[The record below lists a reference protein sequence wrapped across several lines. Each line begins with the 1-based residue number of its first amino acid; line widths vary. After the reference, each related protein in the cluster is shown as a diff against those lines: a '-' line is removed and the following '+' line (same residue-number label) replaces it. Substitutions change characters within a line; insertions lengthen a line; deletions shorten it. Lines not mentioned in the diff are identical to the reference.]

1 MEDVSRWEV
10 AGSASFYLHFLSR
23 GEVTSSG
30 DRALRCQAPGLRGQN
45 LKDIKR
51 ASISK
56 TADLPNVN
64 CHLTSLLTTNN
75 TTTTT
80 SVPPGSCCRSGVE
93 RELNQG
99 FSCYKS
105 PSTPAGEQRQA
116 DRNKRP
122 RNGTGPLFS
131 RELKTERCSST
142 NRLGGKGMRRWEIN
156 KKLLFFFYAPFIN
169 NNRFLGYWGVFNS
182 QQVLFWCINRLK
194 NKNKFHFIIQA
205 VFMLTVLYLGKG
217 HFCLQPNVSVPTSLF
232 SVHTITLASQDEH
245 FFKFWSRKH
254 VDLISNYLYKLSIS
268 STLVTIFC
276 FGWIL
281 VLEQDDYI
289 ATLMS
294 PTKLTGQLT
303 FQPSWSIWINE
314 IKTRG

>member
-10 AGSASFYLHFLSR
+10 AGSASVYLHFLSR

-75 TTTTT
+75 TTTT

-122 RNGTGPLFS
+122 RNGTGSLFS

-156 KKLLFFFYAPFIN
+156 KKLLFFSMRRSLIIIDFWATEVFSIPNKSSFGASTGWKIRIN
-169 NNRFLGYWGVFNS
+169 F
-182 QQVLFWCINRLK
+182 
-194 NKNKFHFIIQA
+194 
-205 VFMLTVLYLGKG
+205 
-217 HFCLQPNVSVPTSLF
+217 TSLF
-232 SVHTITLASQDEH
+232 RLCS
-245 FFKFWSRKH
+245 
-254 VDLISNYLYKLSIS
+254 
-268 STLVTIFC
+268 C
-276 FGWIL
+276 
-281 VLEQDDYI
+281 
-289 ATLMS
+289 
-294 PTKLTGQLT
+294 
-303 FQPSWSIWINE
+303 
-314 IKTRG
+314 

>member
-1 MEDVSRWEV
+1 MSHVYQTKHRLLV
-10 AGSASFYLHFLSR
+10 KATYTHFKLHKWKTCHVEKLQARPALPPFLVK

-75 TTTTT
+75 TTTT

-122 RNGTGPLFS
+122 RNGTGSLFS

-142 NRLGGKGMRRWEIN
+142 NRLGGKGTRR
-156 KKLLFFFYAPFIN
+156 
-169 NNRFLGYWGVFNS
+169 
-182 QQVLFWCINRLK
+182 
-194 NKNKFHFIIQA
+194 
-205 VFMLTVLYLGKG
+205 
-217 HFCLQPNVSVPTSLF
+217 
-232 SVHTITLASQDEH
+232 
-245 FFKFWSRKH
+245 
-254 VDLISNYLYKLSIS
+254 
-268 STLVTIFC
+268 
-276 FGWIL
+276 
-281 VLEQDDYI
+281 
-289 ATLMS
+289 
-294 PTKLTGQLT
+294 
-303 FQPSWSIWINE
+303 
-314 IKTRG
+314 